1 METID
6 IWMITAGVIYLFGIA
21 LHYLHVVTIFH
32 LLDKSED
39 MDQTR
44 AAMVSAVWPVTV
56 VQILLG
62 YYDD

>member
-6 IWMITAGVIYLFGIA
+6 IWMMVSGIIYLFGSV
-21 LHYLHVVTIFH
+21 LHYLHIVTIFH
-32 LLDKSED
+32 LLDRHEE
-39 MDQTR
+39 MDHTK
-44 AAMVSAVWPVTV
+44 AAMLSAIWPVTV

>member
-56 VQILLG
+56 VQILTG

>member
-1 METID
+1 METTD

-32 LLDKSED
+32 LLDKSEE

>member
-32 LLDKSED
+32 LLDKSEE

-44 AAMVSAVWPVTV
+44 AAMVSAIWPVTV

>member
-32 LLDKSED
+32 LLDKHDE

-44 AAMVSAVWPVTV
+44 AAMVSAIWPVTV

>member
-44 AAMVSAVWPVTV
+44 AAMVSAIWPVTV

>member
-39 MDQTR
+39 MDQSR
-44 AAMVSAVWPVTV
+44 AAMVAAVWPVTV

>member
-6 IWMITAGVIYLFGIA
+6 IWMITAGVIYLLGAA

-32 LLDKSED
+32 LLDKHDE

-56 VQILLG
+56 VQILTG

>member
-32 LLDKSED
+32 LLDRSEE

-62 YYDD
+62 YYDG

>member
-32 LLDKSED
+32 LLDKHDE